1 MYYIHNEEQK
11 RQYENIMEELKDQQY
26 RLRWSEKR
34 CKIGIKESI
43 KQSLRKRFGE
53 VSGKTVLEKMPARKR
68 EKADYFSNEKIAVY
82 TCITGSYDT
91 LREPVFVP
99 DNCDF
104 WAITDQEVPND
115 SYWKKIDIS
124 EVRQIADMKD
134 PVLMNRYIKMNPYE
148 IFSGYRYSIYLD
160 ANFRII
166 TDITE
171 EINRISKQGIAFFD
185 HGVRK
190 GVYEE
195 IEECIRLGKADEK
208 ELRAAEEFLKK
219 NNMPKGYG
227 LLLGGIIARDHQ
239 NKVGKQISEEWWELY
254 RKFPLRDQILLPYVL
269 YRRNIL
275 VKEIA
280 TLGDN
285 VKSAY
290 GIERCRHI
298 RSNGNE
304 I

>member
-1 MYYIHNEEQK
+1 MYDIYNEEQK

-34 CKIGIKESI
+34 CKTGIKESM
-43 KQSLRKRFGE
+43 KQSLRKRFLNA
-53 VSGKTVLEKMPARKR
+53 SGKKVSEKMPVRKR
-68 EKADYFSNEKIAVY
+68 ENADYFSQDKIAVY
-82 TCITGSYDT
+82 TCITGPYDT
-91 LREPVFVP
+91 LREPAFVP

-104 WAITDQEVPND
+104 WAITDQDVPKD
-115 SYWKKIDIS
+115 SCWKKIDIF
-124 EVRQIADMKD
+124 EVRQVTDMRD
-134 PVLMNRYIKMNPYE
+134 PVLINRCIKMNPYE
-148 IFSGYRYSIYLD
+148 IFPEYRYSIYLD

-166 TDITE
+166 TDVTE
-171 EINRISKQGIAFFD
+171 EINRISDRGIAFFD

-195 IEECIRLGKADEK
+195 IEECIRLGKATEK
-208 ELRAAEEFLKK
+208 ELCEAEEFLKK
-219 NNMPKGYG
+219 NNMPEGYG
-227 LLLGGIIARDHQ
+227 LLLGGIIARDHK
-239 NKVGKQISEEWWELY
+239 NTLGREISEEWWELY
-254 RKFPLRDQILLPYVL
+254 RKFPFRDQILLPYVL
-269 YRRNIL
+269 YRRNIM

-298 RSNGNE
+298 RSDGK
-304 I
+304 